1 MDVSPLIRALTQEIL
16 ENREFTNLPRKV
28 NVLMTGCPDNCLHA
42 ETQDLALIPAG
53 KEISGSPR
61 PGFNI
66 LVGGKLGSGG
76 YRFATPLDVFRD
88 HGSRDLRNQ
97 NRLAFLIEEWGEKR
111 FRDELEKRLD
121 RSLLTS
127 GMDMRGDE
135 KSEHIGIYRQKEPLM
150 NYVGLKI
157 PVGRI
162 DASVLDQVAGL
173 AEKYGNGEIR
183 ISPAQTLIIPN
194 VSDRSLGNLIEE
206 PLLKE
211 LVYHPSGIMKGLV
224 SCVGS
229 DYCHLAAI
237 ETKSRAKEVV
247 LQLEQTLKET
257 VPINMHWSGCPAGC
271 GNHLVGDIGFM
282 GKRARV
288 GGQTVDAVDVFMGGS
303 TGKNPKHAIKI
314 LENVP
319 CDQLPK
325 LLEGIIPYHTR
336 EKMHRVKGKK
346 KSSLRKSSTTKSK
359 IGKKIAEPAKQ
370 EMVTPVS

>member
-1 MDVSPLIRALTQEIL
+1 
-16 ENREFTNLPRKV
+16 
-28 NVLMTGCPDNCLHA
+28 MTGCPDNCLHA

-76 YRFATPLDVFRD
+76 YRFATPLDVFITAEEVVEVCSAIILLYRD

-257 VPINMHWSGCPAGC
+257 VPINMHWSGCRAGC
-271 GNHLVGDIGFM
+271 GKHLVGDIGFM